1 MASGNLI
8 GLVKICGEDV
18 LQYIKGCE
26 FHFCDSVSRHANKFG
41 KERETFKK
49 YALQLLT
56 SSTPEAY
63 EISCQELKSF
73 INTTKNAET
82 CHHCLNWWNSKKG
95 FIFSVFTP
103 EEAPSSNFTAAIHAG
118 WKHRGTR

>member
-103 EEAPSSNFTAAIHAG
+103 EEAPSSSFTAAIHAG